1 MDMAFMALS
10 FFAAVAAGIVNA
22 IAGGGTLI
30 TFPLLTALG
39 LPALSANITNTVALC
54 PGYLGGTWAQRK
66 ELKEQRRRLA
76 LLLSFGIAGGVAGG
90 FLLLKTGE
98 KRFTTL
104 IPWLILFSTILIAI
118 QPAAKKMIAGRK
130 SSGSSHRWISIVFI
144 LIPATLYGGYFGAG
158 VSIIILAALGL
169 MYNESLTSLNALK
182 QLLSLCINVAAA
194 VFFLFS
200 NLINWPI
207 ALVMAT
213 GAITGGYLGGKLAG
227 IINPVTLRRV
237 IVMIGLAVS
246 VYYFCK

>member
-1 MDMAFMALS
+1 MDLTMIAITFI
-10 FFAAVAAGIVNA
+10 AAIAAGVVNA

-66 ELKEQRRRLA
+66 ELKEQSRHLA

-104 IPWLILFSTILIAI
+104 IPWLILFATILIAI
-118 QPAAKKMIAGRK
+118 QPVAKKIIAGK
-130 SSGSSHRWISIVFI
+130 KISGDSHRWISVVFI

-169 MYNESLTSLNALK
+169 MYNESITSLNALK
-182 QLLSLCINVAAA
+182 QLMSLCINVAAA

-207 ALVMAT
+207 ALVMAV
-213 GAITGGYLGGKLAG
+213 GAIAGGYLGGKLAG
-227 IINPVTLRRV
+227 IINPTTLRWV
-237 IVMIGLAVS
+237 IVIIGLAVS
-246 VYYFCK
+246 IYYFSR